1 MSKTEKILYLKNE
14 IEARLLDD
22 VLTERN
28 IPHIL
33 RSYHDSA
40 YDGLFQYQSG
50 WGHIEAPAEYRKEIL
65 EIYESLSSQ

>member
-1 MSKTEKILYLKNE
+1 MSKIEKILYLKNE

-50 WGHIEAPAEYRKEIL
+50 WGHIEAPVEYRKEIL

>member
-1 MSKTEKILYLKNE
+1 MSKTEKILFLKNE

-50 WGHIEAPAEYRKEIL
+50 WGHIEAPAECREEIL
-65 EIYESLSSQ
+65 EIYKSLSS